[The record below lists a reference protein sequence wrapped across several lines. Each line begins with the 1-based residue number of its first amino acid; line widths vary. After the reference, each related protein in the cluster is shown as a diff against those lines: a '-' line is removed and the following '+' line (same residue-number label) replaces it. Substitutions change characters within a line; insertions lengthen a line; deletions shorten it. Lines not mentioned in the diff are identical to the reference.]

1 MTIFPLLSAQAIKN
15 EFTLLQ
21 AARLQLT
28 KHMCSHCN
36 ALLKPSKIPPLNIK
50 VQTLLPE
57 TVNPPGTFPAL
68 SKQPPP
74 PNPLNIYHTP
84 AKLTTSC
91 SSKGAYDYGGS
102 RDVNWKSRTSEV

>member
-1 MTIFPLLSAQAIKN
+1 MASYWTTVTVSPLLSAQAIKN

-50 VQTLLPE
+50 VQTLLPG

-74 PNPLNIYHTP
+74 PSPLNIYHTP
-84 AKLTTSC
+84 AKLPAALQ
-91 SSKGAYDYGGS
+91 KGLMIMVA
-102 RDVNWKSRTSEV
+102 VEM